1 MRGQASN
8 LALEW
13 VNRGASIGDPL
24 FMIKWIP
31 AQERCGN
38 DVIELSFSIETVVI
52 YAVRRRPGG
61 SRCCLMIPH

>member
-38 DVIELSFSIETVVI
+38 DVIE
-52 YAVRRRPGG
+52 
-61 SRCCLMIPH
+61 